1 VPAKP
6 TTPIPRCVFICS
18 PFSADNDADLFRNI
32 EYAQD
37 ASKDAIDRGES
48 PYTPHLFLTQILKD
62 GDQAQRDLSLEL
74 AKRWLR
80 RCDGLAV
87 YIDYGVSAGMKGEIA
102 AATAAHIPIW
112 YRGLHDDYSDEPED
126 DSTDESPKDD

>member
-1 VPAKP
+1 MPAKP

-112 YRGLHDDYSDEPED
+112 YRGLHDEYSDEPED